1 MNVKPGDLAIQI
13 KSVAGNEGAIC
24 EIIGPMGI
32 TPIFNGSIWNKDSG
46 FYWFVK
52 WIRPQKTNLGSIY
65 SSGPCPDAW
74 LRPVSGL
81 PDTEHTDERE
91 PIKELA

>member
-1 MNVKPGDLAIQI
+1 MNVKPGDLAIVI
-13 KSVAGNEGAIC
+13 SGDAAGIVC
-24 EIIGPMGI
+24 EVMHQFFGGVYMGLAWAKHDAMWMCRFPRSFS
-32 TPIFNGSIWNKDSG
+32 TPQG
-46 FYWFVK
+46 
-52 WIRPQKTNLGSIY
+52 Y
-65 SSGPCPDAW
+65 SCFIAVRDCN

>member
-1 MNVKPGDLAIQI
+1 MNVKPGDLAI
-13 KSVAGNEGAIC
+13 
-24 EIIGPMGI
+24 IIGCANKKYDDTIGRI
-32 TPIFNGSIWNKDSG
+32 VSIVEKSLKYQDS
-46 FYWFVK
+46 
-52 WIRPQKTNLGSIY
+52 WIIEFSGDRPKSLRSDSQVSA
-65 SSGPCPDAW
+65 PDYR

>member
-1 MNVKPGDLAIQI
+1 MNVKLGDLAIVV
-13 KSVAGNEGAIC
+13 KGKNSGKIC
-24 EIIGPMGI
+24 KI
-32 TPIFNGSIWNKDSG
+32 
-46 FYWFVK
+46 
-52 WIRPQKTNLGSIY
+52 IRPGESENFIGGWVCEFPSKVKTDKGLHLIANVR
-65 SSGPCPDAW
+65 DEW